1 MTLTYRPCRG
11 LWGIVPNYRKH
22 DMETTSPFDS
32 LFGIGATAEETAA
45 AQADHA
51 VYMAAQA
58 AAESAR
64 VTAHNAPSPRTIRPH
79 CGRCGG
85 SGYLPSF
92 QHIKGGACFACN

>member
-1 MTLTYRPCRG
+1 MS
-11 LWGIVPNYRKH
+11 
-22 DMETTSPFDS
+22 SPFDS

-45 AQADHA
+45 AQAEHA

-58 AAESAR
+58 AADAAR
-64 VTAHNAPSPRTIRPH
+64 IAAHNVPRAIRPH

>member
-1 MTLTYRPCRG
+1 MTLTYKPCWG

-22 DMETTSPFDS
+22 TMTASPFDS

-45 AQADHA
+45 ALADHA

-58 AAESAR
+58 AADADRIAS
-64 VTAHNAPSPRTIRPH
+64 HNSQALRAIRPH